1 MPPTCC
7 ESLSITVDSTA
18 YIRLAKHSDVVGLGQ
33 IECVMKGGLIPL
45 TFATYEARLWL
56 GIDDRPNMIVLL

>member
-7 ESLSITVDSTA
+7 ASLSIKADSIA

-33 IECVMKGGLIPL
+33 IECVMKDGLIPL
-45 TFATYEARLWL
+45 TFATYEERLWL
-56 GIDDRPNMIVLL
+56 GIDERQKMIVLL